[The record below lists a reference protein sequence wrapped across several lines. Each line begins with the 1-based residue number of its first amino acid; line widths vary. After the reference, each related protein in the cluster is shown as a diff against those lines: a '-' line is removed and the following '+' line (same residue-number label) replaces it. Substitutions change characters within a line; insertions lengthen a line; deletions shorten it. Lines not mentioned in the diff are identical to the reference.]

1 MGVDKWQALDS
12 NVSEQNPAYRLT
24 VLFFIF
30 YKEGNMGDSNINKI
44 VKFLSVDIWRVTDGE
59 VSRTRGTL
67 YNMIKIATLSV
78 KEFVQGGVI
87 TKASALTYST
97 LLAIIPALA
106 LLFAIARGFGFA
118 NLLETQIRDG
128 LASHAQAAEI
138 LLTFVDSY
146 ISHTKSGVFIG
157 VGLIML
163 FYTILL
169 LTDNIEN
176 TFNSIWQV
184 KKSRTLYRKMTDY
197 FSMILL
203 LPLLIMLS
211 SGISI
216 YLTTFVKHMEE
227 FILLAPIVKF
237 FVRLIPFV
245 LTWAMFTA
253 LYIFMPNTKVKFKYA
268 ILPGII
274 AGSAF
279 QAFQYLYI
287 GSQIWVSNYNAIYG
301 SFAAIPMFLLWTQI
315 SWCICLYGAQL
326 CYVAQNLRN
335 FSFSKEIEDI
345 SRRYHDFLCVL
356 IMSLICKRFQTESK
370 PYTAEELSGEHK
382 IPIRLTKKILYE
394 LQDLNM
400 IVETIA
406 EEKEESLGYLPSVD
420 INRMS
425 VKMLLSRLDEAGS
438 EAFKIDIERYS
449 ATWTAL
455 NNAKSEFFEN
465 TDKILLKDL

>member
-1 MGVDKWQALDS
+1 MGKL
-12 NVSEQNPAYRLT
+12 
-24 VLFFIF
+24 
-30 YKEGNMGDSNINKI
+30 NINHI
-44 VKFLSVDIWRVTDGE
+44 INFLTVDIWRVTDGE
-59 VSRTRGTL
+59 VSRSRGIL

-78 KEFVQGGVI
+78 REFMQGRVI

-118 NLLETQIRDG
+118 NLLETQIREG
-128 LASHAQAAEI
+128 LSAHAEVAEI
-138 LLTFVDSY
+138 LLSFIDSY
-146 ISHTKSGVFIG
+146 LNHTKSGVFIG

-169 LTDNIEN
+169 LTDNIER

-184 KKSRTLYRKMTDY
+184 KKPRTLYRKVTDY

-216 YLTTFVKHMEE
+216 YLSTIVKHMEE
-227 FILLAPIVKF
+227 FVLLAPIVKF
-237 FVRLIPFV
+237 LVRMIPFV
-245 LTWAMFTA
+245 ITWSMFTA

-315 SWCICLYGAQL
+315 SWSICLYGAQL
-326 CYVAQNLRN
+326 CYIAQNLRN
-335 FSFSKEIEDI
+335 FAFSKEIKMI
-345 SRRYHDFLCVL
+345 SRRYHDYLCVL
-356 IMSLICKRFQTESK
+356 IMSLICKRFQTEES
-370 PYTAEELSGEHK
+370 PYTAELLSDESK

-400 IVETIA
+400 LYETQMDD
-406 EEKEESLGYLPSVD
+406 KDDSVGYLPSVD

-425 VKMLLSRLDEAGS
+425 VAMLLSRLDEGGS
-438 EAFKIDIERYS
+438 EAFKIDRERYN
-449 ATWTAL
+449 APWKAL
-455 NNAKSEFFEN
+455 NDARQEFYEN